1 MNRIKNKDV
10 AMKLFQHAYH
20 KFLQT
25 SQLRLSIYF
34 FIVLL
39 PLVIISLYVNNRANQ
54 IIMQK
59 TTEQTQDRVESVMN
73 NLELSLHH
81 FETLANLIAAN
92 HKINEKLKVQGTGM
106 SPRTIVQYSELL
118 QELWNISAVSLVAS
132 QITIYQMETHTMI
145 STKYG
150 GKRIESAT
158 ERDSFAYLNQLADQA
173 GTFLMP
179 QPTEGVEPVITD
191 LVEANS
197 ISLVRRMN
205 AFPDEDKASLLIV
218 TLHKNTLRTL
228 ISPLL
233 NSELTSLQI
242 KDREGE
248 TILSLPTTDSGG
260 NRDRDMLQVSAESSS
275 YPIRL
280 EVSRP
285 IEEIYQETK
294 TMRQF
299 TYLIIA
305 CSFVLSMLISWGVY
319 NRIASPLGRL
329 KHAMKGLIGGDY
341 DIRLLTRRKDEFGY
355 LMDSYNQMAEHQKHL
370 IQDHYEQ
377 QLRIARTELTFLQSQ
392 INPHFL
398 YNTLNSIYWTAQN
411 YEAEEISEMV
421 LNLSHFFRLSLH
433 KGQDTF
439 TVEETITHLNYYL
452 RIQQIRFLHGF
463 HVVYEIHQETKTIPI
478 LKLLLQPLVEN
489 AVIHGLEQMKG
500 DGLLIISS
508 FLKQG
513 KLMITVQDNGSGISE
528 QRLQSIHQVIQ
539 EIDGKSAPLSFLES
553 PETELYG
560 LRNVCSR
567 MRMFYGPEA
576 CIRFESQLGVGTTVT
591 LELPLSST
599 TDE

>member
-10 AMKLFQHAYH
+10 AMKRYQRVHH

-54 IIMQK
+54 IIIQK
-59 TTEQTQDRVESVMN
+59 TTEQTQEKVESVMN

-81 FETLANLIAAN
+81 FETLTNLIATN
-92 HKINEKLKVQGTGM
+92 HNINEKLKVNGSGM

-158 ERDSFAYLNQLADQA
+158 ERESFASLNRLADQV
-173 GTFLMP
+173 GTFLMS
-179 QPTEGVEPVITD
+179 QPKEGKESVIAD

-197 ISLVRRMN
+197 ISLVRRLN
-205 AFPDEDKASLLIV
+205 AFPDKNKASLLVV
-218 TLHKNTLRTL
+218 TLHKNALQTL

-233 NSELTSLQI
+233 SAELTSLQI
-242 KDREGE
+242 TNREGE
-248 TILSLPTTDSGG
+248 SILSVPNDDPGEK
-260 NRDRDMLQVSAESSS
+260 RDGDMLKVSVQSSS

-280 EVSRP
+280 EVFRP
-285 IEEIYQETK
+285 IEEIYKETK

-305 CSFVLSMLISWGVY
+305 CSFVLSMLISWGIY
-319 NRIASPLGRL
+319 NRIASPLDQL
-329 KHAMKGLIGGDY
+329 KNAMKGLIGGDY
-341 DIRLLTRRKDEFGY
+341 DIRLHTRRKDEFGY
-355 LMDSYNQMAEHQKHL
+355 LMDSYNRMAEHQKHL

-433 KGQDTF
+433 KGKDTF
-439 TVEETITHLNYYL
+439 TVEETITHLGYYL
-452 RIQQIRFLHGF
+452 RIQQIRFLHCF
-463 HVVYEIHQETKTIPI
+463 QVVYEIQEATKTIPV

-489 AVIHGLEQMKG
+489 AVIHGLEQMKS

-528 QRLQSIHQVIQ
+528 QRLQSIYQVIQ
-539 EIDGKSAPLSFLES
+539 EIEGKTAPFSFLES
-553 PETELYG
+553 PGKELYG

-567 MRMFYGPEA
+567 MKMFYGHDA
-576 CIRFESQLGVGTTVT
+576 HIRFESQLGVGTTVT
-591 LELPLSST
+591 LELPIAEY
-599 TDE
+599 DR

>member
-10 AMKLFQHAYH
+10 AMKLYQRAHH

-54 IIMQK
+54 IIIQK
-59 TTEQTQDRVESVMN
+59 TTEQTQDKVESVMN

-81 FETLANLIAAN
+81 FETLTNLIAAN
-92 HKINEKLKVQGTGM
+92 HNINEKLKVNGSGM

-158 ERDSFAYLNQLADQA
+158 ERESFAYLNRLADQA
-173 GTFLMP
+173 GTFLMS
-179 QPTEGVEPVITD
+179 QPKEGKEPVIAD

-197 ISLVRRMN
+197 VSLVRRLN
-205 AFPDEDKASLLIV
+205 AFPDKNKASLLVV
-218 TLHKNTLRTL
+218 TLHKNALQTL

-233 NSELTSLQI
+233 SAELTSLQI
-242 KDREGE
+242 TNREGE
-248 TILSLPTTDSGG
+248 SILSVPNGDPEKK
-260 NRDRDMLQVSAESSS
+260 RDGDVLKVSVQSSS

-280 EVSRP
+280 EVFRP
-285 IEEIYQETK
+285 IEEIYKETK

-305 CSFVLSMLISWGVY
+305 CSFVLSMLISWGIY
-319 NRIASPLGRL
+319 NRIASPLGQL
-329 KHAMKGLIGGDY
+329 KNAMKGLIGGDY
-341 DIRLLTRRKDEFGY
+341 DIRLHTRRKDEFGY
-355 LMDSYNQMAEHQKHL
+355 LMDSYNRMAEHQKHL

-439 TVEETITHLNYYL
+439 TVEETITHLSYYL
-452 RIQQIRFLHGF
+452 RVQQIRFLHCF
-463 HVVYEIHQETKTIPI
+463 QVVYEIHEETKTIPV

-489 AVIHGLEQMKG
+489 AVIHGLEQMKSN
-500 DGLLIISS
+500 GLLVISS
-508 FLKQG
+508 FLQQG
-513 KLMITVQDNGSGISE
+513 KLMITVQDNGSGISG
-528 QRLQSIHQVIQ
+528 QRLQSIYQVIQ
-539 EIDGKSAPLSFLES
+539 EIDGKTAPFSFLES
-553 PETELYG
+553 PGKELYG

-567 MRMFYGPEA
+567 MKMFYGSDA
-576 CIRFESQLGVGTTVT
+576 HIRFESQLGVGTTVT

>member
-10 AMKLFQHAYH
+10 AMKLYQRAHH
-20 KFLQT
+20 MFLQT

-54 IIMQK
+54 IIIQK
-59 TTEQTQDRVESVMN
+59 TTEQTQDKVESVMN

-81 FETLANLIAAN
+81 FETLTNLIAAN
-92 HKINEKLKVQGTGM
+92 HNINEKLKVNGSGM

-158 ERDSFAYLNQLADQA
+158 ERESFAYLNRLADQA
-173 GTFLMP
+173 GTFLMS
-179 QPTEGVEPVITD
+179 QPKEGKEPVIAD

-197 ISLVRRMN
+197 ISLVRRLN
-205 AFPDEDKASLLIV
+205 AFPDKNKASLLVV
-218 TLHKNTLRTL
+218 TLHKNALQTL

-233 NSELTSLQI
+233 SAELTSLQI
-242 KDREGE
+242 TNREGE
-248 TILSLPTTDSGG
+248 SILSIPNGDPEKK
-260 NRDRDMLQVSAESSS
+260 RDGDVLKVSVQSSS
-275 YPIRL
+275 YPVRL
-280 EVSRP
+280 EVFRP
-285 IEEIYQETK
+285 IEEIYKETK

-305 CSFVLSMLISWGVY
+305 CSFVLSMLISWGIY
-319 NRIASPLGRL
+319 NRIASPLGQL
-329 KHAMKGLIGGDY
+329 KNAMKGLIGGDY
-341 DIRLLTRRKDEFGY
+341 DIRLHTRRKDEFGY
-355 LMDSYNQMAEHQKHL
+355 LMDSYNRMAEHQKHL

-452 RIQQIRFLHGF
+452 RVQQIRFLHCF
-463 HVVYEIHQETKTIPI
+463 QVVYEIHEETKTIPV

-489 AVIHGLEQMKG
+489 AVIHGLEQMKSN
-500 DGLLIISS
+500 GLLVISS
-508 FLKQG
+508 FLQQG

-528 QRLQSIHQVIQ
+528 QRLQSIYQVIQ
-539 EIDGKSAPLSFLES
+539 EIDGKTAPFSFLES
-553 PETELYG
+553 PGKELYG

-567 MRMFYGPEA
+567 MKMFYGPDA
-576 CIRFESQLGVGTTVT
+576 HIRFESQLGVGTTVT